1 MGSGCS
7 GGDVTATVS
16 GMRYGVARP
25 FPARRS
31 GRSINPAAT
40 SAWRDCHMRPGP
52 VPRSWHSL
60 RLGRA
65 DERMA
70 LDLAVLVY
78 LYHDSDPWLTSAAE
92 ARR

>member
-1 MGSGCS
+1 
-7 GGDVTATVS
+7 
-16 GMRYGVARP
+16 
-25 FPARRS
+25 
-31 GRSINPAAT
+31 
-40 SAWRDCHMRPGP
+40 MRPGP